1 MFSYSTDRQASSLW
15 EEGRLGRGGGSG
27 QGKIQVAEF
36 TFEIDKYTF
45 NCEDNKFISLKC
57 RHTSLN

>member
-1 MFSYSTDRQASSLW
+1 MG
-15 EEGRLGRGGGSG
+15 GREARKGGGGSG